1 MDITGK
7 FLRLAGAGVLLLGLA
22 ALVVVMAP
30 EVRGQTT
37 RTEPLNA
44 IRTQL
49 FGGSQIGV
57 SLRDVDEA
65 DVEREGL
72 RELAGAVVEEVQRDS
87 PAAGAGFRAGDVV
100 ITFDGERVRSARHL
114 SRLVDETPEGRK
126 VQATIVRAGDQQTLT
141 VAPEASSGAIRL
153 ARSPNLREYFNL
165 EFPQRMVVEPER
177 LRLLVRGWP
186 RLGVTVNEMTDQLA
200 EHFGAT
206 SGGVLVVE
214 VDEDTPAARAGLKAG
229 DVITRVAGE
238 PVHSSAELQ
247 RRLAGLSGEVTID
260 IVRDGRA
267 QTIRADL
274 GEGGVDDLVRE
285 VRRIRR

>member
-1 MDITGK
+1 MNMTAK
-7 FLRLAGAGVLLLGLA
+7 FLRLAGVGVFLLGLA
-22 ALVVVMAP
+22 ALVVVLAP
-30 EVRGQTT
+30 EVRGQAT
-37 RTEPLNA
+37 RTEPLNV

-49 FGGSQIGV
+49 LGGSQIGV

-87 PAAGAGFRAGDVV
+87 PAAEAGFRAGDVV
-100 ITFDGERVRSARHL
+100 MTFDGERVRSAKHL
-114 SRLVDETPEGRK
+114 SRLIDETPEGRE
-126 VQATIVRAGDQQTLT
+126 VETTIMRAGNQQTLT
-141 VAPEASSGAIRL
+141 VAPEASPGALRL
-153 ARSPNLREYFNL
+153 ATSPAFRELRNFNL
-165 EFPQRMVVEPER
+165 EFPERLVVEPER
-177 LRLLVRGWP
+177 FGVFIRGRP

-214 VDEDTPAARAGLKAG
+214 VDEDTPAAQAGLRAG

-238 PVHSSAELQ
+238 PVRTPAELQ

-260 IVRDGRA
+260 IVRDRQA

-274 GEGGVDDLVRE
+274 GEGDTVRE

>member
-1 MDITGK
+1 MNMTGK
-7 FLRLAGAGVLLLGLA
+7 FLRLTGVGVFLLGLA

-30 EVRGQTT
+30 EVRGQAT
-37 RTEPLNA
+37 RTEPLSV

-49 FGGSQIGV
+49 LGGSQIGV

-87 PAAGAGFRAGDVV
+87 PAAEAGFRAGDVV
-100 ITFDGERVRSARHL
+100 ITFDGERVRSAKHL
-114 SRLVDETPEGRK
+114 SRLVDETPEGRE
-126 VQATIVRAGDQQTLT
+126 VQTTIVRAGNQQTLT
-141 VAPEASSGAIRL
+141 VAPAASAGAIRL
-153 ARSPNLREYFNL
+153 ARSPALREYFNF
-165 EFPQRMVVEPER
+165 EFPERLAVEPER
-177 LRLLVRGWP
+177 LRLMVLGRP
-186 RLGVTVNEMTDQLA
+186 RLGVTVNELTDQLA

-238 PVHSSAELQ
+238 PVESPAELQ
-247 RRLAGLSGEVTID
+247 RRLARLTGEVTID
-260 IVRDGRA
+260 IVRDRQA

-274 GEGGVDDLVRE
+274 GERGEDDLVRE